1 MSREN
6 KSRASPMMRLIA
18 VVSALFIT
26 TATGGCVE
34 TDNSGYQEGA
44 VMRNEIIAYVKKLSD
59 DAGGKGKPQVD
70 VTHLVEKYIKMGDSY
85 ETARDILLKNGFSIH
100 EYSIEEV
107 VYKADP
113 RVKIPHRIDAS
124 YKMEGDWWYKK
135 DIRIFLGSSPQ
146 SEKVD
151 RILAKVNLKTV

>member
-1 MSREN
+1 
-6 KSRASPMMRLIA
+6 
-18 VVSALFIT
+18 
-26 TATGGCVE
+26 
-34 TDNSGYQEGA
+34 
-44 VMRNEIIAYVKKLSD
+44 
-59 DAGGKGKPQVD
+59 
-70 VTHLVEKYIKMGDSY
+70 MGDSY